1 MKKDS
6 DMKKASIRK
15 DTIVASDGILVDFEL
30 YYDYDRDLYP
40 IMECEP
46 RTDDPNAWGDGCV
59 FTYLS
64 REQAIEEYELI
75 LKDAAKGPVLLEE
88 EPHARLYGRFCS
100 E

>member
-1 MKKDS
+1 MKKE
-6 DMKKASIRK
+6 SIRK
-15 DTIVASDGILVDFEL
+15 DTIVASDGMLVDFEL
-30 YYDYDRDLYP
+30 YYDYDLDMYP

-46 RTDDPNAWGDGCV
+46 RTDDPNACGDGCV

-75 LKDAAKGPVLLEE
+75 LKDAAKGPELL
-88 EPHARLYGRFCS
+88 RLYGRFCS